1 MPNLTDKAEILRSS
15 NFGERI
21 AEDETDS
28 LVSYFVETNEWAKVI
43 SGAVDVVYGPK
54 GAGKSAIYALLRKRQ
69 DDLKAHRITVVAA
82 ENVRGTPVF
91 EDLVVDP
98 PASEEQFRFLWKLYF
113 LTISGHVMKDS
124 RLEGDDVRFIID
136 SLEKAGLLIPGQSLS
151 RMLRAALDYVRRV
164 ELSIGMKVSA
174 TGQPEGVEAKIS
186 FREPG
191 EDQRAA
197 GHVSVDELLYVLDNV
212 FSERDVRF
220 WIVLDRL
227 DVAFAE
233 SPELETNALRALF
246 RVYRDMS
253 GLRSVRLK
261 IFLRDDIWK
270 RVTAQGFREGSHV
283 TKSITLAWDA
293 KSLLHLIVSRALH
306 NDAICDYYGVDRRT
320 VLASSIEQERLFY
333 RMFPRQVDAG
343 KRKSTTLDWMLTRTM
358 DGTRKTAPRE
368 LIHLLNTARDEQI
381 KSAELGIAPPQG
393 EILIDRNAL
402 KSALPAVSK
411 TRYEQTFLAEHATLK
426 RFVSKLDGEKTQQSL
441 KSLAKIWNLSVEDAL
456 ARAEQ
461 LVEAGFFERQGTK
474 EEPVFWVPF
483 LYRDA
488 LNMVQGPAAPE

>member
-1 MPNLTDKAEILRSS
+1 MPGLTDKAEILRRS

-28 LVSYFVETNEWAKVI
+28 LASYFVETNEWAKVI
-43 SGAVDVVYGPK
+43 AGSVDIVYGPK
-54 GAGKSAIYALLRKRQ
+54 GAGKSAIYALIRKRE
-69 DDLKAHRITVVAA
+69 DDLKAHRITAIGA

-113 LTISGHVMKDS
+113 LSICGHVLKDHE
-124 RLEGDDVRFIID
+124 LKGENVQFVTD
-136 SLEKAGLLIPGQSLS
+136 SLEKAGLLVPGQSLS

-164 ELSIGMKVSA
+164 ELSVGMKVSA
-174 TGQPEGVEAKIS
+174 SGQPEGFEAKIS

-191 EDQRAA
+191 EEQRAA
-197 GHVSVDELLYVLDNV
+197 GHVSVDELLTAVDGV

-233 SPELETNALRALF
+233 SPELEMNALRALF
-246 RVYRDMS
+246 RVYRDMA
-253 GLRSVRLK
+253 GLQSLRLK

-270 RVTAQGFREGSHV
+270 RITAGGFREGSHV

-306 NDAICDYYGVDRRT
+306 NEAVRDYYGVDQRA
-320 VLASSIEQERLFY
+320 VLASSEEQKKLFY
-333 RMFPRQVDAG
+333 RMFPNQVDAG

-381 KSAELGIAPPQG
+381 KSIELGTAPPQG
-393 EILIDRNAL
+393 ETLIDRNAL

-411 TRYEQTFLAEHATLK
+411 IRYEQTFLAEHATLK
-426 RFVSKLDGEKTQQSL
+426 PFVSKLDSEKTQQSL
-441 KSLAKIWNLSVEDAL
+441 KSLVRIWGLSTEDAL
-456 ARAEQ
+456 SRAEQ

-474 EEPVFWVPF
+474 DDPVFWVPF
-483 LYRDA
+483 LYREA
-488 LNMVQGPAAPE
+488 LNMVQGPAN